1 MAWEADCGGCG
12 WKSSLRT
19 LEEADDDAHSA
30 QPSSDPVHTQPNVEV
45 MVHVLRFSP
54 TNVPPS
60 CCAFKEIC
68 MCFLA
73 VYSRS
78 LCLFVSSVHFPPGEL
93 SLLLLH
99 SVIII
104 HLLCMLQ
111 MF

>member
-1 MAWEADCGGCG
+1 MMHTLPGPHLILCIPSPAWRLRFM
-12 WKSSLRT
+12 SL
-19 LEEADDDAHSA
+19 DAHQQMCHHLAS
-30 QPSSDPVHTQPNVEV
+30 
-45 MVHVLRFSP
+45 
-54 TNVPPS
+54 
-60 CCAFKEIC
+60 AFKEIC
-68 MCFLA
+68 MCLLA

-111 MF
+111 MS